1 MTGDVVERAKLNSFR
16 FIAAIAAQFLVVGL
30 TLPLVFKF
38 AGPSHDRQHGWQMT
52 MGLWAVLCL
61 VLFLITFA
69 VSKERIHPKPE
80 QKTPPKQDFA
90 DLFKNGP
97 WKVMFALTLIHFS
110 LIALMGSAQYNYYN
124 YYADKAAFFDWLQKL
139 HLTAPA
145 LAPDAPAPGGLL
157 EWMGYIV
164 HGDRAN
170 LADSNVS
177 FVGYSIMQM
186 ISKVVTIIVILC
198 SPFLS
203 KAFGKKAVA
212 VGGFTLSTLA
222 YLAFYMLKP
231 TNITGMVIMTVL
243 TAFVYAPTIPLL
255 WAMFADVADYSEWKN
270 GRRATGIIFATIGF
284 ALKAGLSLGG
294 ALFLWLMD
302 WAGYQA
308 NQPQTDQTLE
318 CIRRSSSVY
327 LAILF
332 AICTVLLI
340 AYQINKR
347 MTIQMADELAE
358 RRKKFATV

>member
-1 MTGDVVERAKLNSFR
+1 
-16 FIAAIAAQFLVVGL
+16 
-30 TLPLVFKF
+30 
-38 AGPSHDRQHGWQMT
+38 
-52 MGLWAVLCL
+52 
-61 VLFLITFA
+61 
-69 VSKERIHPKPE
+69 
-80 QKTPPKQDFA
+80 
-90 DLFKNGP
+90 
-97 WKVMFALTLIHFS
+97 MFCLTLIHFS
-110 LIALMGSAQYNYYN
+110 LIALMGSAQYSYYN

-145 LAPDAPAPGGLL
+145 LAPGAAAPGGLL

-164 HGDRAN
+164 HGDRTH

-177 FVGYSIMQM
+177 FVGYSVMQM
-186 ISKVVTIIVILC
+186 ISKIVTISVIFC
-198 SPFLS
+198 SPVL
-203 KAFGKKAVA
+203 ARRFGKKAVA
-212 VGGFTLSTLA
+212 VGGFALSTLA
-222 YLAFYMLKP
+222 YVGFYALKP
-231 TNITGMVIMTVL
+231 TNITGMLVMTVL
-243 TAFVYAPTIPLL
+243 TSFVYAPTIPLL

-294 ALFLWLMD
+294 AMFLWLMD